1 MKIFIVK
8 ISIENLYGSNNE
20 YFILKFSM
28 YFQIWPDGV
37 KSANIVRMGYNFT
50 ENRVKQEKPDFSIY
64 FTEKNCKSVKKPDF
78 VKSLKLV
85 VLYFKV
91 IVITRL

>member
-1 MKIFIVK
+1 
-8 ISIENLYGSNNE
+8 
-20 YFILKFSM
+20 M

-64 FTEKNCKSVKKPDF
+64 FTEKAVN
-78 VKSLKLV
+78 L
-85 VLYFKV
+85 
-91 IVITRL
+91 

>member
-1 MKIFIVK
+1 MKISIVK
-8 ISIENLYGSNNE
+8 ISIENFNGSNNE

-64 FTEKNCKSVKKPDF
+64 FTAKAVN
-78 VKSLKLV
+78 L
-85 VLYFKV
+85 
-91 IVITRL
+91 